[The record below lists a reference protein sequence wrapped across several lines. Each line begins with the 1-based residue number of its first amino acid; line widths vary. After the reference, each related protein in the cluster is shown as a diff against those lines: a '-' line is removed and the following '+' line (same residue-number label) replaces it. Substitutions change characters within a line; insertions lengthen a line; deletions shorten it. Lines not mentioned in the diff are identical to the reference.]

1 MIVLIKSNIYYNKP
15 LKEATKI
22 YIDKIYKRAV
32 SIDKIYQICK
42 AGPLLIFLKNRYF
55 RKSFILF
62 L

>member
-32 SIDKIYQICK
+32 SINKIYQIKK
-42 AGPLLIFLKNRYF
+42 AGFPRHF
-55 RKSFILF
+55 
-62 L
+62 